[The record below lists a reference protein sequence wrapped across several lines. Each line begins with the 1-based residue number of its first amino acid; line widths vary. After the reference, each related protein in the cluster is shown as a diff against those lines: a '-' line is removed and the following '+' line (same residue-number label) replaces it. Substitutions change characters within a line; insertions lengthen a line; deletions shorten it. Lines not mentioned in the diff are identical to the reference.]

1 MPLSQIDRLILNDS
15 IDDVD
20 IFVTERSVDPDFI
33 LADFIEFK
41 KAILLTKY
49 EIEEADMT
57 VAFLEGIKV
66 GTDENKAFRA
76 SIAYKQQ
83 RAAEYPS
90 MEDQLDD
97 IFHNGLDA
105 WKANIQSVKDKYPKP
120 ASEAV

>member
-1 MPLSQIDRLILNDS
+1 
-15 IDDVD
+15 
-20 IFVTERSVDPDFI
+20 
-33 LADFIEFK
+33 
-41 KAILLTKY
+41 
-49 EIEEADMT
+49 MT

-120 ASEAV
+120 ASGTV